1 MRPKSSPIVFKKSKV
16 HALSYTRSAR
26 QKIRENPKIL
36 REFLKIVATHQIS
49 EIKTEKFSLKR
60 LPIKRNRSDAG
71 YHTNLYSLDFFVNGS
86 LEKYFIKELDIND
99 FFRLQK
105 NQNLRYDLDIKAK
118 IKRMGVRG
126 FGGSDGFFESLAL
139 KIISE
144 SGVVGRRLEVVDSVF
159 SYVDALN
166 KKSFICY
173 KYMDLKTVSELV
185 LENKITPAKK
195 ESIERFLTKVATRVE
210 NYLDKNYSKYGF
222 DKPPIIMDIAP
233 RNTFYDPVKDKL
245 YLFDALLLS

>member
-1 MRPKSSPIVFKKSKV
+1 LRPKSSPIVFKKSKV
-16 HALSYTRSAR
+16 HALSYTRPAR

-36 REFLKIVATHQIS
+36 KTFLKMIATHKIS
-49 EIKTEKFSLKR
+49 EIKTDKYHIKR
-60 LPIKRNRSDAG
+60 LPIKENRSDAG
-71 YHTNLYSLDFFVNGS
+71 YHTNLYSLDLFVNGKA
-86 LEKYFIKELDIND
+86 EKYFIKELDIND
-99 FFRLQK
+99 FFRLQQNK
-105 NQNLRYDLDIKAK
+105 NLRYDLDIKSK
-118 IKRMGVRG
+118 IKKMGVRG